1 MGRSETNSKKVY
13 MLDFGLARQYVI
25 SNTNEVRPPRVA
37 AGMLFEIVSVLAS
50 YYSIFSFSFKG
61 FRGTVRYA

>member
-1 MGRSETNSKKVY
+1 MHDTCSLFVVKPSNFAIGRSEATSKRVF

-37 AGMLFEIVSVLAS
+37 AGI
-50 YYSIFSFSFKG
+50 Y
-61 FRGTVRYA
+61 